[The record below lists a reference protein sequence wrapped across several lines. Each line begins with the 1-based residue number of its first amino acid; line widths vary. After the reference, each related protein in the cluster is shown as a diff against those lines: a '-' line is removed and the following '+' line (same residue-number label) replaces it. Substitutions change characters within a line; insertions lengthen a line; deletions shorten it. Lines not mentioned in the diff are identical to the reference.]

1 MPIEQL
7 TKKQR
12 EILNFILD
20 FQGSHE
26 YAPSVREIAEQLG
39 VSSPATVHE
48 HLRALVKKGYVNVRG
63 GVARGLELTRQV
75 FRMRQA
81 IDLPLVGLIAAGRP
95 IEAVEQAETLAV
107 PAAFVRDV
115 SSYVLQVRGTSMIDD
130 GILDGDYVVVERN
143 YYPRNGDV
151 VVALLDNTYA
161 TLKRYYREKD
171 RIRLQ
176 PANSAMKPIFSKNP
190 TIQGVVRAIIRKFDA
205 TVSPRAFAV

>member
-1 MPIEQL
+1 MPLEQL

-12 EILNFILD
+12 DLLNFLLEY
-20 FQGSHE
+20 QGSHE
-26 YAPSVREIAEQLG
+26 YAPSVREIAEHLG

-48 HLRALVKKGYVNVRG
+48 HLRALSKKGYVTIRD
-63 GVARGLELTRQV
+63 GVARGVELTRQV
-75 FRMRQA
+75 FRTRQA
-81 IDLPLVGLIAAGRP
+81 IDLPLIGMIAAGEP
-95 IEAVEQAETLAV
+95 IEAVEQHETLAV

-115 SSYVLQVRGTSMIDD
+115 NSYVLKVRGTSMIDD
-130 GILDGDYVVVERN
+130 GILDGDFVVVERN

-176 PANSAMKPIFSKNP
+176 PANTTMKPIFVKNP
-190 TIQGVVRAIIRKFDA
+190 TIQGVVRAIVRKFEA
-205 TVSPRAFAV
+205 QPLMA

>member
-1 MPIEQL
+1 MGDKQL

-12 EILNFILD
+12 ELLNFVLE
-20 FQGSHE
+20 FQNSHE
-26 YAPSVREIAEQLG
+26 YAPSIREIAQHFGL
-39 VSSPATVHE
+39 SSTATVHE
-48 HLRALVKKGYVNVRG
+48 HLQALAHKGYVRVRE

-75 FRMRQA
+75 FRIGQS
-81 IDLPLVGLIAAGRP
+81 IDLPLVGLIAAGAP
-95 IEAVEQAETLAV
+95 IEAVEQHETLAV

-115 SSYVLQVRGTSMIDD
+115 NSYVLQVRGTSMIED

-161 TLKRYYREKD
+161 TLKKYFREKD

-176 PANSAMKPIFSKNP
+176 PANSTMKPIFVKNP
-190 TIQGVVRAIIRKFDA
+190 TIQGVVRAIIRKFNTTA
-205 TVSPRAFAV
+205 AFV